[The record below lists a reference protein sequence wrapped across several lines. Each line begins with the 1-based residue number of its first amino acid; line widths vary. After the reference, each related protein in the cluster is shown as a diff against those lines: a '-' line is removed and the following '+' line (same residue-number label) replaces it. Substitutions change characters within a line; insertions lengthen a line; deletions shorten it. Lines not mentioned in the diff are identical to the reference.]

1 MKRKAPFAYGALAES
16 APVPRRLMR
25 RGYPEGSDARELA
38 LPWGH
43 RRGLAS
49 LRHGSRRRPTRPT
62 RAHRVVGDEVIMS
75 RSLRNHD
82 GQLRGE
88 PPLRLTTLRRRAAW
102 GDRGATDAARAT
114 RTLPMSSP
122 ASPRRSARTL
132 DPSRTSRGA
141 RPNRSP
147 RPSRR
152 PPPRSWSPPAW
163 LAGPRTRWVYRAPRR
178 WWAPR

>member
-1 MKRKAPFAYGALAES
+1 MKRKAPSAYWALAKS
-16 APVPRRLMR
+16 APVPRRLR
-25 RGYPEGSDARELA
+25 RGYPEGSDARELT